1 MPRKKL
7 AHVSP
12 IERFPT
18 TARPDG
24 RFQKRIRGRLHYF
37 GLHGDRKSALAEYE
51 RIKHDL
57 YAGRLPR
64 AVASDDANTTVKEL
78 IYRFLDE
85 RLAEVK
91 AGRANAGWYSQCR
104 RAFKRF
110 AKHVGD
116 GRVIADLRPEDFAEY
131 GRYLSQC
138 LGNHAFNR
146 ELSSIKLMFRHAN
159 DCDWISRPMK
169 FGRGFRK
176 VAPSIIREERRSRLL
191 DPTVIQLLLKHAK
204 PQIKAMILLGLNG
217 GYGAADCG
225 GLSWENVDLAE
236 AIVRHYRRPKTLI
249 DRDTP
254 LWPETAAA
262 IMVLK
267 AKRPGDDR
275 VFRTKYGN
283 SWDSI
288 AVAHEVKKLM
298 AKVNALPERAEL
310 DPIDATLGDFRH
322 TFYTYA
328 GELGDGDAVKRVM
341 GHKLTGLKE
350 TYTETIFI
358 PRLRRVVEHVRQRI
372 IMPPRP

>member
-1 MPRKKL
+1 MPRKKV
-7 AHVSP
+7 AHASP

-37 GLHGDRKSALAEYE
+37 GLHGDRKTALAEYE

-64 AVASDDANTTVKEL
+64 AAASDDANTTVKEL

-159 DCDWISRPMK
+159 DCDWISRPIK

-191 DPTVIQLLLKHAK
+191 DPTVIQLLLQHAK

-225 GLSWENVDLAE
+225 GLSWKTVDLAE

-254 LWPETAAA
+254 MWPETVAA

-267 AKRPGDDR
+267 AKRPGDDL
-275 VFRTKYGN
+275 VFRTKYGK

-310 DPIDATLGDFRH
+310 DPIEATLGDFRH

-358 PRLRRVVEHVRQRI
+358 PRLRRVVEHVRHRI
-372 IMPPRP
+372 IMPPGP